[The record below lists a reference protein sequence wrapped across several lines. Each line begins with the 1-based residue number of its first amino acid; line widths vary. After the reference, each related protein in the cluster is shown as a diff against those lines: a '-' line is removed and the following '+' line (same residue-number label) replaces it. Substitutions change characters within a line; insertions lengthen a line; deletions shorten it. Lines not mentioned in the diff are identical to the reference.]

1 MDYQFDNNELRA
13 KHLVEKYQ
21 FQFKEEHRAE
31 VKMHLKNEIDD
42 YQSGSSE
49 YLRFLCGYLFC
60 IGHKEDLALI
70 TTAKKSI
77 NMDVGTMIDA
87 EWLSSLE
94 NDGAEDEYTRSRAVI
109 IDEFIRYYTH
119 YFS

>member
-1 MDYQFDNNELRA
+1 MNYEFDNNELRA
-13 KHLVEKYQ
+13 KILAEKYQ

-31 VKMHLKNEIDD
+31 IEMHLKNEIED

-60 IGHKEDLALI
+60 IGHKEDLAI
-70 TTAKKSI
+70 ISTAKYSL
-77 NMDVGTMIDA
+77 NMDVGSMIDY

-94 NDGAEDEYTRSRAVI
+94 NNGKEDKYTRSRAELVE
-109 IDEFIRYYTH
+109 EFVSYYTH
-119 YFS
+119 YFL